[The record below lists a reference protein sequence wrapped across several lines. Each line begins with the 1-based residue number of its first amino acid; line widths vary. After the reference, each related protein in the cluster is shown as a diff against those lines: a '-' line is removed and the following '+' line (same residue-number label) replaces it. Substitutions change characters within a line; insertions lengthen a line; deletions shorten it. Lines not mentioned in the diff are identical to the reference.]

1 MRAAAI
7 AKLRQKQKPTAN
19 SEGGT
24 SAHLQISFLMLV
36 RDKVSSSNGVW
47 RLPVDVVFAG
57 RWSVKHGTEGSG
69 CVAKGSGPRVV
80 NDIKQE
86 EVGRGGAVQGTRLG
100 WRTKGRVKP

>member
-1 MRAAAI
+1 M
-7 AKLRQKQKPTAN
+7 
-19 SEGGT
+19 
-24 SAHLQISFLMLV
+24 
-36 RDKVSSSNGVW
+36 
-47 RLPVDVVFAG
+47 VFAG

-100 WRTKGRVKP
+100 WRKKDTESLEETTRVGGWAIEAK

>member
-1 MRAAAI
+1 MLVKEKGQLVSFCLAAACRV
-7 AKLRQKQKPTAN
+7 L
-19 SEGGT
+19 
-24 SAHLQISFLMLV
+24 
-36 RDKVSSSNGVW
+36 
-47 RLPVDVVFAG
+47 FAG